1 MKAVLDHIGI
11 AVTDLKDA
19 LAFYRDAVGLEITL
33 SEDVPSQHVKAH
45 FIDVGGAAL
54 ELLEATSDTSPISRF
69 VERRGPGLHH
79 ITFRVDDIQALL
91 TQLKEKGVR
100 LIDSEPRLGAEGA
113 LVAFVHPSSTN
124 GVLVEFK
131 QKGK

>member
-100 LIDSEPRLGAEGA
+100 LIDSEPILE
-113 LVAFVHPSSTN
+113 
-124 GVLVEFK
+124 
-131 QKGK
+131 